1 MWKKSCVSI
10 HELYL
15 NPSWWKR
22 NSIRNIV
29 FGLVVFSF
37 SFISHWGACKNLWLE
52 SFSLRREQHIILIPL
67 IEPFDRLDVRA
78 QLKRQLVLG
87 MTHHSHARKTT
98 VSSSLK
104 CSSACW
110 SDPISHIVW
119 ETRTDCSHGAKQ
131 HVSMSCEGLFRR
143 GLLS

>member
-1 MWKKSCVSI
+1 MWTKSSVSI

-22 NSIRNIV
+22 NSIGNIV

-37 SFISHWGACKNLWLE
+37 SFISHWGAFKNLWLE

-87 MTHHSHARKTT
+87 ITHHSHARKTLWAPLWSAQVCADQIQYLTLYEKLKQT
-98 VSSSLK
+98 VLLEQSSM
-104 CSSACW
+104 C
-110 SDPISHIVW
+110 PRP
-119 ETRTDCSHGAKQ
+119 TRDFSG
-131 HVSMSCEGLFRR
+131 
-143 GLLS
+143 